1 MESLVNGRL
10 VNQIKVK
17 DEVAKYAK
25 VALDQM
31 LALP

>member
-1 MESLVNGRL
+1 

-17 DEVAKYAK
+17 PEVAKYAK